1 MSERRLLLATNN
13 AGKIREIR
21 ELLDGCGWE
30 IVTPR
35 DLGLSLDVVE
45 DGTTYEQNARKKAE
59 AFAAAAG
66 LPALADDSGIEV
78 DALEGR
84 PGLHSA
90 RYGGPDMSERD
101 QCELVLRELA
111 GVADERR
118 TARFRAVVVVA
129 GLDGAPAFEG
139 VIEGRITHEI
149 RGEGGFGYDP
159 IFQPLGFDITTA
171 EMPREEKNKISHRA
185 RAVLKAREALERVAV
200 R

>member
-13 AGKIREIR
+13 AGKVREIR

-30 IVTPR
+30 IVTPKE
-35 DLGLSLDVVE
+35 LGLALDVLE
-45 DGTTYEQNARKKAE
+45 DGATYEENARKKAE
-59 AFAAAAG
+59 AFAAASG

-78 DALEGR
+78 DALDGR

-139 VIEGRITHEI
+139 AIEGRITHEI

-185 RAVLKAREALERVAV
+185 RAVLKARAVLERVAV
-200 R
+200 G

>member
-13 AGKIREIR
+13 AGKICEIR

-101 QCELVLRELA
+101 QCQLVLRELA

>member
-101 QCELVLRELA
+101 QCQLVLRELA